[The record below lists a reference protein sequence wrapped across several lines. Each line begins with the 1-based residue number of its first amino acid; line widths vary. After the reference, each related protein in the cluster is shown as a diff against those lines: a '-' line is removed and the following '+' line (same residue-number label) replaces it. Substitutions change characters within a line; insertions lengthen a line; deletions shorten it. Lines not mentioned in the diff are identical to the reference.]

1 MKCSI
6 ICNTYNHEKTIAMAI
21 DSFLIQKTNFSFEIL
36 IHDDASED
44 STQNIIK
51 SYMER
56 YPNIIKAILQKKNM
70 TQSGYSVTEINLERA
85 KGEYITF
92 CEGDDYWIDSERLQK
107 LVDILEGDSDITL
120 VGHASMMQNHR
131 FPYFRRVWKVMEGFL
146 NMDDLICNRGIVFAN
161 NAVMIRA
168 NVLNYPEY
176 SKMLLVQD
184 TKRVIFARLTGKIF
198 AINEVMS
205 VYQQGIP
212 GSWTD
217 RTRFNAQKMIRHYQ
231 SEYQFFTEFDIQTN
245 KKFHESVQFVLNHL
259 DYLIALHGQNSECF
273 KGDYHNS
280 LAIWKRLKNRLHF
293 FFPKL
298 YLSLGRIR
306 YRYFI

>member
-6 ICNTYNHEKTIAMAI
+6 ICNTFNHEKTIAKAI
-21 DSFLIQKTNFSFEIL
+21 ESFLIQKTNFLFEIL

-44 STQNIIK
+44 KTQEIIE
-51 SYMER
+51 SYIQR
-56 YPNIIKAILQKKNM
+56 FPGRIDAIFQDENM
-70 TQSGYSVTEINLERA
+70 TQKGFSVTEINSHRA
-85 KGEYITF
+85 RGEYITY

-107 LVDILEGDSDITL
+107 LVDILESDSDITL
-120 VGHASMMQNHR
+120 VGHASLIQNHR
-131 FPYFRRVWKVMEGFL
+131 FPNFQRVWKVKDGFL
-146 NMDDLICNRGIVFAN
+146 NMDEVIRERGILFAN
-161 NAVMIRA
+161 NAVMVRA

-184 TKRVIFARLTGKIF
+184 TKRVISAGLTGKIF

-217 RTRFNAQKMIRHYQ
+217 RTRFNAQKMIKHYQ
-231 SEYQFFTEFDIQTN
+231 SEYQFFMEFDLQTN
-245 KKFHESVQFVLNHL
+245 NKYHESVQSVLDLLN
-259 DYLIALHGQNSECF
+259 YLIALHEQNSDCF

-280 LAIWKRLKNRLHF
+280 LLIQI
-293 FFPKL
+293 
-298 YLSLGRIR
+298 GRAHV
-306 YRYFI
+306 